1 MIPFYPGGDN
11 EGVYYKTLTRGE
23 KLVIDYTGLNI
34 WQVQEL
40 DLDLYL
46 FFMREAFI
54 HEMNQTKE
62 GRNYLENCWRISQTE
77 PDRKAIREKFKR
89 RGGE

>member
-1 MIPFYPGGDN
+1 M
-11 EGVYYKTLTRGE
+11 
-23 KLVIDYTGLNI
+23 VIDYTGLNL

-46 FFMREAFI
+46 FFMREAFVYK
-54 HEMNQTKE
+54 MSQTE
-62 GRNYLENCWRISQTE
+62 QGRKYLEDCWRISQTE
-77 PDRKAIREKFKR
+77 PDRKAIREKFTR

>member
-1 MIPFYPGGDN
+1 M
-11 EGVYYKTLTRGE
+11 
-23 KLVIDYTGLNI
+23 IDYTGLNI

-54 HEMNQTKE
+54 HEIFDVHAHHIHHLGVIVTPE
-62 GRNYLENCWRISQTE
+62 
-77 PDRKAIREKFKR
+77 
-89 RGGE
+89 

>member
-1 MIPFYPGGDN
+1 M
-11 EGVYYKTLTRGE
+11 YYKTLTRGE

-77 PDRKAIREKFKR
+77 PGPKGHSREVQTKGR
-89 RGGE
+89 

>member
-1 MIPFYPGGDN
+1 M
-11 EGVYYKTLTRGE
+11 YYKTLTRGE

-62 GRNYLENCWRISQTE
+62 GRKYLENCWRISQTE
-77 PDRKAIREKFKR
+77 PERKAIREKFKR

>member
-1 MIPFYPGGDN
+1 M
-11 EGVYYKTLTRGE
+11 
-23 KLVIDYTGLNI
+23 IDYTGLNI
-34 WQVQEL
+34 WEVQEL

-54 HEMNQTKE
+54 HEMNQTE
-62 GRNYLENCWRISQTE
+62 QGREYLANCWRIPQTE

>member
-1 MIPFYPGGDN
+1 M
-11 EGVYYKTLTRGE
+11 
-23 KLVIDYTGLNI
+23 IDYTGLNL
-34 WQVQEL
+34 WEVQEL

-54 HEMNQTKE
+54 HEMNQTE
-62 GRNYLENCWRISQTE
+62 QGREYLENCWRISQTE
-77 PDRKAIREKFKR
+77 PDRKAISEKFKR

>member
-1 MIPFYPGGDN
+1 M
-11 EGVYYKTLTRGE
+11 YYKTLTRGE
-23 KLVIDYTGLNI
+23 KLVIDYAGLNI
-34 WQVQEL
+34 WQVQE
-40 DLDLYL
+40 LYL

-62 GRNYLENCWRISQTE
+62 GRKYLENCWRISQTE

>member
-1 MIPFYPGGDN
+1 M
-11 EGVYYKTLTRGE
+11 YYKTLTRGE

-40 DLDLYL
+40 DLDLYI

-54 HEMNQTKE
+54 HE
-62 GRNYLENCWRISQTE
+62 RCV
-77 PDRKAIREKFKR
+77 
-89 RGGE
+89 

>member
-1 MIPFYPGGDN
+1 MH
-11 EGVYYKTLTRGE
+11 YKTLTQGE
-23 KLVIDYTGLNI
+23 KLVIDYTGLNL

-54 HEMNQTKE
+54 HGMSQTE
-62 GRNYLENCWRISQTE
+62 QGRKYLEDCWRISQTE
-77 PDRKAIREKFKR
+77 PDRKAIREKFTR

>member
-1 MIPFYPGGDN
+1 M
-11 EGVYYKTLTRGE
+11 YYKTLTRGE

-62 GRNYLENCWRISQTE
+62 GRKYLE